1 MKDYTLKFKDAKSFI
16 LNYEIKDNQIMVNY
30 ANGEHYI
37 IPYTNDNEKKILKK
51 MEDQVHDAQNSDD
64 TLKRK
69 IRIAGIWIISSI
81 LIIISSFY
89 TIKSGHSISPLME
102 NILIA
107 WFTFNIGFQIFYIK
121 CVTKILKD
129 LEKNKI
135 LLDNQEKINEMIK
148 ENQNIL
154 TNSNEKIKKM
164 VKSTPEDKPVFT
176 LNSVEKL
183 KLKELK
189 SLLENIQKEEKF
201 KFDYSSNN
209 ESNDKPLTLS
219 KSIDKNQSHK

>member
-1 MKDYTLKFKDAKSFI
+1 MKDYTLDSEEAVSFI
-16 LNYEIKDNQIMVNY
+16 LNYEIKDNQIIVNY

-37 IPYTNDNEKKILKK
+37 IPYTNDNEEKILKK
-51 MEDQVHDAQNSDD
+51 MEDQVYSAQYYDELSKKI
-64 TLKRK
+64 LKKSRN
-69 IRIAGIWIISSI
+69 WILFCI
-81 LIIISSFY
+81 LMIILLKTNSSF
-89 TIKSGHSISPLME
+89 IPLMQ
-102 NILIA
+102 NIFIA
-107 WFTFNIGFQIFYIK
+107 WFTFNIGFQIFDIK
-121 CVTKILKD
+121 YVTKILKD

-189 SLLENIQKEEKF
+189 SVLENIQKEEEF
-201 KFDYSSNN
+201 RFDSSSNN
-209 ESNDKPLTLS
+209 ETNDRPLTLS
-219 KSIDKNQSHK
+219 KSIDKNQGHK